1 MVNLSGILGMR
12 RIAAVLPCGT
22 FAVMLALLLAA
33 TPAHAQS
40 RTWVSGVGDDANP
53 CSRTA
58 PCKTFAG
65 AISKTAPCGE
75 IDVLDPGGFGALT
88 ITKCISIESEEF
100 AGVLVSGTNAF
111 IIAAGAGDSV
121 VIRGITFEG
130 LNTSLAAIK
139 VISAGSVSIESCWFN
154 HFNGNGAGTG
164 SAIDVE
170 PTSPTATLNLQILDT
185 FIRNNNGAGT
195 FGVLIKPAA
204 GVFVNAV
211 LDHVRIE
218 SNTAGL
224 RAEDRSKV
232 TVRDTTIANNAGNG
246 VTSASAGANVSIN
259 LQSVSISDNGNG
271 IVSSGTLVTSIV
283 RISNVDVFDNTAL
296 GLNTGLG
303 GAIVSFKNNSVQG
316 NAGGDGAP
324 TSTPGQI

>member
-1 MVNLSGILGMR
+1 MKKLLQL
-12 RIAAVLPCGT
+12 RI
-22 FAVMLALLLAA
+22 FAMALFALLASA
-33 TPAHAQS
+33 SMAHAQAT

-75 IDVLDPGGFGALT
+75 IDVLDSGGFGALT
-88 ITKCISIESEEF
+88 ITKCISIEAEEF

-111 IIAAGAGDSV
+111 IISAGAGDSV

-130 LNTSLAAIK
+130 LNTGLAAVK
-139 VISAGSVSIESCWFN
+139 VLSAGSVSIENCFIN

-170 PTSPTATLNLQILDT
+170 PGSPTTTLNLAIKDT
-185 FIRNNNGAGT
+185 VIHNNNAAGT

-204 GVFVNAV
+204 GVFVNAA
-211 LDHVRIE
+211 LDRVFIE
-218 SNTAGL
+218 HNAAGL

-232 TVRDTTIANNAGNG
+232 TVHNSTIANNGGNG
-246 VTSASAGANVSIN
+246 VTAAFTSAAVSVD
-259 LQSVSISDNGNG
+259 LEAVSISTNTNG
-271 IVSSGTLVTSIV
+271 IVSSGGQATV
-283 RISNVDVFDNTAL
+283 RISNVAVFDNSGV
-296 GLNTGLG
+296 GLNSVNPGSG
-303 GAIVSFKNNSVQG
+303 AGAIVSFKNNSVQG

-324 TSTPGQI
+324 TSSPGQI